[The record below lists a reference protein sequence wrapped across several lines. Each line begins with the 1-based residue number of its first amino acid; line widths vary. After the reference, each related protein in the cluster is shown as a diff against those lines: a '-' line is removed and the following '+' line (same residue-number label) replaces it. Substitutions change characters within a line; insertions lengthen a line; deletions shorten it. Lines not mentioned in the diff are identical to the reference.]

1 MEKQKIKFGVL
12 GKRVHRAYKRMRPAQ
27 RRKMILN
34 TAIVI
39 AGIAAG
45 ILSGYLLGEGLAE
58 RKADAD
64 IKAAEKKLYR
74 IQEQLQ
80 EVNQQLEE
88 SGAVEDAALAERM
101 KEFEDG
107 IPWNMT
113 LVNAE
118 NPMQE
123 GYVPELAEVENG
135 YSVDARIAED
145 LNAMLAAARADGC
158 QPQICSA
165 YRSVEK
171 QVQVFNDTVNSWIS
185 QGSSFWDAYQRT
197 TQEVALPGTSEHGIG
212 LAVDIVSNQ
221 YAELDAKQAETMEA
235 QWLQEHC
242 YEYGFILRYPPEK
255 QSLTGIIYEPWH
267 YRYVGREMAQK
278 IKESGLTLEEYLG
291 KTY

>member
-39 AGIAAG
+39 VGIAAG

-80 EVNQQLEE
+80 EANQQLEE
-88 SGAVEDAALAERM
+88 SGVGEDAALAERM

-171 QVQVFNDTVNSWIS
+171 QVQVFNDTVNGWIN

-221 YAELDAKQAETMEA
+221 YAELDAKQAETKEA

>member
-1 MEKQKIKFGVL
+1 
-12 GKRVHRAYKRMRPAQ
+12 MRPAQ

-212 LAVDIVSNQ
+212 LAVDIVSSQ

>member
-80 EVNQQLEE
+80 EANQQLEE
-88 SGAVEDAALAERM
+88 SGAGEDAALAERM

-145 LNAMLAAARADGC
+145 LNAMLAAARDDGC

-171 QVQVFNDTVNSWIS
+171 QVQVFNDTVNGWIN

-221 YAELDAKQAETMEA
+221 YAELDAKQAETKEA

>member
-39 AGIAAG
+39 VGIAAG
-45 ILSGYLLGEGLAE
+45 ILSGYLLGEGFAE
-58 RKADAD
+58 RKAAAD
-64 IKAAEKKLYR
+64 IKAAEKKICQ

-88 SGAVEDAALAERM
+88 SGAGEDAALAERM

-107 IPWNMT
+107 TPWNMT

-221 YAELDAKQAETMEA
+221 YGELDAKQAETVEA

>member
-39 AGIAAG
+39 VGIAAG

-58 RKADAD
+58 RKAVAD
-64 IKAAEKKLYR
+64 IKAAEKKVYR

-80 EVNQQLEE
+80 EANQQLEE
-88 SGAVEDAALAERM
+88 SGAGEDAALAERM

-171 QVQVFNDTVNSWIS
+171 QVQVFNDTVNSWIN

-221 YAELDAKQAETMEA
+221 YAELDAKQAETKEA

>member
-58 RKADAD
+58 RKAAAD
-64 IKAAEKKLYR
+64 IKAAEKKIYR

>member
-39 AGIAAG
+39 VGIAAG

-58 RKADAD
+58 RKAVAD

-80 EVNQQLEE
+80 EANQQLEE
-88 SGAVEDAALAERM
+88 SGGGEDAALAERM

-171 QVQVFNDTVNSWIS
+171 QVQVFNDTVNSWIN

-221 YAELDAKQAETMEA
+221 YAELDAKQAETKEA

>member
-39 AGIAAG
+39 VGIAAG

-58 RKADAD
+58 RKAAAD

-80 EVNQQLEE
+80 EANQQLEE
-88 SGAVEDAALAERM
+88 SGAGEDAALAERM

-107 IPWNMT
+107 LPWNMT

-145 LNAMLAAARADGC
+145 LNAMLAAARDDGC

-171 QVQVFNDTVNSWIS
+171 QVQVFNDTVNGWIN

-221 YAELDAKQAETMEA
+221 YAELDAKQAETKEA

>member
-1 MEKQKIKFGVL
+1 MEKQKIKLGVL

-171 QVQVFNDTVNSWIS
+171 QIQVFNDTVNSWIS

>member
-58 RKADAD
+58 RKAAAD

-221 YAELDAKQAETMEA
+221 YGELDAKQAETMEA

>member
-80 EVNQQLEE
+80 EANQQLEE
-88 SGAVEDAALAERM
+88 SGAGEDAALAERM

-171 QVQVFNDTVNSWIS
+171 QVQVFNDTVNSWIN

-221 YAELDAKQAETMEA
+221 YAELDAKQAETKEA

>member
-58 RKADAD
+58 RKAVAD

-80 EVNQQLEE
+80 EANQQLEE
-88 SGAVEDAALAERM
+88 SGAGEDAALAERM

-171 QVQVFNDTVNSWIS
+171 QVQVFNDTVNSWIN

-221 YAELDAKQAETMEA
+221 YAELDAKQAETKEA

>member
-58 RKADAD
+58 RKAAAD

-212 LAVDIVSNQ
+212 LAVDIVSSQ

>member
-39 AGIAAG
+39 VGIAAG

-80 EVNQQLEE
+80 EANQQLEE
-88 SGAVEDAALAERM
+88 SGVGEDAALAERM

-113 LVNAE
+113 LINAE

-171 QVQVFNDTVNSWIS
+171 QVQVFNDTVNGWIN

-221 YAELDAKQAETMEA
+221 YAELDAKQAETKEA

>member
-39 AGIAAG
+39 VGIAAG

-58 RKADAD
+58 RKAVAD

-80 EVNQQLEE
+80 EANQQLEE
-88 SGAVEDAALAERM
+88 SGAGEDAALAERM

-171 QVQVFNDTVNSWIS
+171 QVQVFNDTVNGWIN

-221 YAELDAKQAETMEA
+221 YAELDAKQAETKEA

>member
-39 AGIAAG
+39 VGIAAG

-58 RKADAD
+58 RKAAAD

-80 EVNQQLEE
+80 EANQQLEE
-88 SGAVEDAALAERM
+88 SGAGEDAALAERM

-145 LNAMLAAARADGC
+145 LNAMLAAARDDGC

-171 QVQVFNDTVNSWIS
+171 QVQVFNDTVNSWIN

-221 YAELDAKQAETMEA
+221 YAELDAKQAETKEA

>member
-58 RKADAD
+58 RKAAAD
-64 IKAAEKKLYR
+64 IKAAEKKIYR

-171 QVQVFNDTVNSWIS
+171 QIQVFNDTVNSWIS

>member
-39 AGIAAG
+39 VGIAAG

-58 RKADAD
+58 RKAVAD

-80 EVNQQLEE
+80 EANQQLEE
-88 SGAVEDAALAERM
+88 SGAGEDAALAERM

-145 LNAMLAAARADGC
+145 LNAMLAAARDDGC

-171 QVQVFNDTVNSWIS
+171 QVQVFNDTVNSWIN

-221 YAELDAKQAETMEA
+221 YAELDAKQAETKEA

>member
-58 RKADAD
+58 RKAAAD

>member
-39 AGIAAG
+39 VGIAAG

-58 RKADAD
+58 RKAVAD

-80 EVNQQLEE
+80 EANQQLEE
-88 SGAVEDAALAERM
+88 SGAGEDAALAERM

-145 LNAMLAAARADGC
+145 LNAMLAAERADGS

-171 QVQVFNDTVNSWIS
+171 QVQVFNDTVNSWIN

-221 YAELDAKQAETMEA
+221 YAELDAKQAETKEA

>member
-1 MEKQKIKFGVL
+1 MEKQKIKFGLL

-39 AGIAAG
+39 VGIAAG

-58 RKADAD
+58 RKAVAD

-80 EVNQQLEE
+80 ETNQQLEE
-88 SGAVEDAALAERM
+88 SGVGEDAALAERM

-135 YSVDARIAED
+135 YSVDARVAED

-171 QVQVFNDTVNSWIS
+171 QVQVFNDTVNGWIN

-221 YAELDAKQAETMEA
+221 YAELDAKQAETKEA

>member
-39 AGIAAG
+39 VGIAAG

-58 RKADAD
+58 RKAAAD

-80 EVNQQLEE
+80 EANQQLEE
-88 SGAVEDAALAERM
+88 SGAGEDAALAERM

-145 LNAMLAAARADGC
+145 LNAMLAAARDDGC

-171 QVQVFNDTVNSWIS
+171 QVQVFNDTVNGWIN

-221 YAELDAKQAETMEA
+221 YAELDAKQAETKEA

>member
-80 EVNQQLEE
+80 EANQQLEE
-88 SGAVEDAALAERM
+88 SGVGEDAALAERM

-171 QVQVFNDTVNSWIS
+171 QVQVFNDTVNSWIN

-221 YAELDAKQAETMEA
+221 YAELDAKQAETKEA

>member
-58 RKADAD
+58 RKAVAD
-64 IKAAEKKLYR
+64 IKAAEKKVYR

-80 EVNQQLEE
+80 EANQQLEE
-88 SGAVEDAALAERM
+88 SGAGEDAALAERM

-171 QVQVFNDTVNSWIS
+171 QVQVFNDTVNSWIN

-221 YAELDAKQAETMEA
+221 YAELDAKQAETKEA

>member
-58 RKADAD
+58 RKAAAD
-64 IKAAEKKLYR
+64 IKAAEKKIYR

-88 SGAVEDAALAERM
+88 SSAVEDAALAEHM

>member
-39 AGIAAG
+39 VGIAAG

-58 RKADAD
+58 RKAVAD

-80 EVNQQLEE
+80 EANQQLEE
-88 SGAVEDAALAERM
+88 SGAGEDAALAERM

-107 IPWNMT
+107 LPWNMT

-145 LNAMLAAARADGC
+145 LNAMLAAARDDGC

-171 QVQVFNDTVNSWIS
+171 QVQVFNDTVNGWIN

-221 YAELDAKQAETMEA
+221 YAELDAKQAETKEA

>member
-39 AGIAAG
+39 VGIAAG

-58 RKADAD
+58 RKAAAD

-80 EVNQQLEE
+80 EANQQLEE
-88 SGAVEDAALAERM
+88 SGAGEDAALAERM

-171 QVQVFNDTVNSWIS
+171 QVQVFNDTVNGWIN

-221 YAELDAKQAETMEA
+221 YAELDAKQAETKEA

>member
-1 MEKQKIKFGVL
+1 MEKRKIKFGVP

-39 AGIAAG
+39 VGIAAG

-58 RKADAD
+58 RKADKD
-64 IKAAEKKLYR
+64 MKAAEKKIYQ
-74 IQEQLQ
+74 IEKQLQ

-88 SGAVEDAALAERM
+88 DSAVEDAALAERLE
-101 KEFEDG
+101 EFADG

-113 LVNAE
+113 LVNTE
-118 NPMQE
+118 NPMEE
-123 GYVPELAEVENG
+123 GYVPELAEAENG
-135 YSVDARIAED
+135 YMVDARAAED

-171 QVQVFNDTVNSWIS
+171 QTQVFNDTVNSWVS
-185 QGSSFWDAYQRT
+185 QGSSFWEAYQRT

-212 LAVDIVSNQ
+212 LAVDIVSSQ
-221 YAELDAKQAETMEA
+221 YEELDAKQAETAEA
-235 QWLQEHC
+235 QWLQVHC
-242 YEYGFILRYPPEK
+242 YEYGFILRYPPDK

-267 YRYVGREMAQK
+267 YRYVGKEMARK

>member
-12 GKRVHRAYKRMRPAQ
+12 GKRVHRAYKRLRPAQ

-45 ILSGYLLGEGLAE
+45 ILFGYLLGEGLAE

-171 QVQVFNDTVNSWIS
+171 QIQVFNDTVNSWIS

>member
-212 LAVDIVSNQ
+212 LAVDIVSSQ

>member
-27 RRKMILN
+27 KRKMILN

-39 AGIAAG
+39 VGIAAG

-58 RKADAD
+58 RKAVAD

-80 EVNQQLEE
+80 EANQQLEE
-88 SGAVEDAALAERM
+88 SGAGEDAALAERM

-171 QVQVFNDTVNSWIS
+171 QVQVFNDTVNSWIN

-221 YAELDAKQAETMEA
+221 YAELDAKQAETKEA

>member
-39 AGIAAG
+39 VGIAAG

-58 RKADAD
+58 RKAVAD

-80 EVNQQLEE
+80 EANQQLEE
-88 SGAVEDAALAERM
+88 SGAGEDAALAERM

-171 QVQVFNDTVNSWIS
+171 QVQVFNDTVNSWIN

-221 YAELDAKQAETMEA
+221 YAELDAKQAETKEA

-242 YEYGFILRYPPEK
+242 YDYGFILRYPPEK

>member
-39 AGIAAG
+39 VGIAAG

-58 RKADAD
+58 RKAVAD

-80 EVNQQLEE
+80 EANQQLEE
-88 SGAVEDAALAERM
+88 SGAGEDAALAERM

-107 IPWNMT
+107 IPWNMM

-171 QVQVFNDTVNSWIS
+171 QVQVFNDTVNSWIN

-221 YAELDAKQAETMEA
+221 YAELDAKQAETKEA

>member
-39 AGIAAG
+39 VGIAAG

-64 IKAAEKKLYR
+64 IKVAEKKLYR

-80 EVNQQLEE
+80 EANQQLEE
-88 SGAVEDAALAERM
+88 SGAGEDAALAERM

-171 QVQVFNDTVNSWIS
+171 QVQVFNDTVNSWIN

-221 YAELDAKQAETMEA
+221 YAELDAKQAETKEA

>member
-39 AGIAAG
+39 VGIAAG

-80 EVNQQLEE
+80 EANQQLEE
-88 SGAVEDAALAERM
+88 SGVGEDAALAERM

-171 QVQVFNDTVNSWIS
+171 QVQVFNDTVNSWIN

-221 YAELDAKQAETMEA
+221 YAELDAKQAETKEA

>member
-39 AGIAAG
+39 VGIAAG

-58 RKADAD
+58 RKAVAD

-80 EVNQQLEE
+80 EANQQLEE
-88 SGAVEDAALAERM
+88 SGAGEDAALAERM

-145 LNAMLAAARADGC
+145 LNAMLAAARDDGC

-171 QVQVFNDTVNSWIS
+171 QVQVFNDTVNGWIN

-221 YAELDAKQAETMEA
+221 YAELDAKQAETKEA

>member
-80 EVNQQLEE
+80 EANQQLEE

-171 QVQVFNDTVNSWIS
+171 QIQVFNDTVNSWIS

-267 YRYVGREMAQK
+267 YRYGGREMAQK

>member
-58 RKADAD
+58 RKAAAD

-171 QVQVFNDTVNSWIS
+171 QIQVFNDTVNSWIS

>member
-39 AGIAAG
+39 VGIAAG

-58 RKADAD
+58 RKAAAD

-80 EVNQQLEE
+80 EANQQLEE
-88 SGAVEDAALAERM
+88 SGVGEDAALAERM

-145 LNAMLAAARADGC
+145 LNAMLAAARDDGC

-171 QVQVFNDTVNSWIS
+171 QVQVFNDTVNGWIN

-221 YAELDAKQAETMEA
+221 YAELDAKQAETKEA

>member
-39 AGIAAG
+39 VGIAAG

-80 EVNQQLEE
+80 EANQQLEE
-88 SGAVEDAALAERM
+88 SGAGEDAALAERM

-145 LNAMLAAARADGC
+145 LNAMLAAARDDGC

-171 QVQVFNDTVNSWIS
+171 QVQVFNDTVNGWIN

-221 YAELDAKQAETMEA
+221 YAELDAKQAETKEA